1 VDRRRFIT
9 LGAAALLAACAGT
22 REPESPT
29 AASSSTPEQGSSPTS
44 GPDTGPDTGPTSADR
59 PTPGPT
65 AEVYD
70 PASMPDVDLPTG
82 IDPHRIMIPAIGVSA
97 PVIDLLL
104 TAAEVEVPED
114 FDDAGWWTATRRPG
128 EIGPSV
134 IGGHVDSRSGPAVFF
149 RLDQLQEGDEV
160 VVESEDGEQVVFV
173 VDDGIQIDK
182 YDRPPEVFGFG
193 QGRPE
198 LRLITCGGEFDPT
211 VGHYT
216 DNYVIFAHQKDW
228 DA

>member
-1 VDRRRFIT
+1 MDRRRFLT

-22 REPESPT
+22 REPDAPVAAPSSTPQPRSSPT
-29 AASSSTPEQGSSPTS
+29 AG
-44 GPDTGPDTGPTSADR
+44 
-59 PTPGPT
+59 PTPGVAPAPAPT
-65 AEVYD
+65 SEVYD

-82 IDPHRIMIPAIGVSA
+82 IDPHRILIPAIGVDA

-104 TAAEVEVPED
+104 TATEVEVPED

-149 RLDQLQEGDEV
+149 RLDQLREGDEV

-173 VDDGIQIDK
+173 VDNGIQIDK

-211 VGHYT
+211 IGHYT
-216 DNYVIFAHQKDW
+216 DNYVIFAHQKDFE
-228 DA
+228 A